1 MLYEINHFNYSVN
14 RLIHFVL
21 LALLVA
27 CSEQESDSDKDFI
40 TSDLSLNE
48 KLKLACEDDFLTAMG
63 CSEDDINSLQS
74 LYQASNYKPFWIND
88 STLTAKGKELEKI
101 SKNPVQVAIP
111 HSRLSQVKAKNFIE
125 YELAISLQFMRFGG
139 DLKTGF
145 FDLESNKI
153 LDQNYLDVPSARQLF
168 NSITRGDS
176 TDLRL
181 QFLAYCPQ
189 DSSYQRLFRG
199 LVSLYD
205 RISYDTTHFV
215 VKTVKQ
221 DSIESFKMTRV
232 ALESKGY
239 VKDAANRDSM
249 HMDSILKIFQVDNG
263 LNPDGKIGKYTVKAL
278 NESNAEKF
286 HRIILAMEKIRN
298 KQRYPSKYLEINLPE
313 YMLRFVE
320 QDSLRSEHRIVIG
333 TTENQT
339 PELES
344 KLNKIVVYPY
354 WNVPYSISSKEIL
367 PAVKNNVAYLDKHNY
382 KVYRKDELIDPT
394 TVNWKGI
401 RENAFPYKIVQD
413 PGPKNSLGVLKFDF
427 HNSHSVYFH
436 DTPAKALFSTD
447 VRSYSHGC
455 MRTHKPI
462 DLAKKILEY
471 DSIPRR
477 RNDILPDSLDS
488 LLARAK
494 NYEIRLIDRIPIFII
509 YQTVTVDHKGMIVH
523 IDIYDRDKK
532 FIKTMMQS

>member
-14 RLIHFVL
+14 RLVHFVL

-63 CSEDDINSLQS
+63 CNEDDVHALQS
-74 LYQASNYKPFWIND
+74 LYQSNSYKAFWVND
-88 STLTAKGKELEKI
+88 STLTTRGKQAEKI
-101 SKNPVQVAIP
+101 TKNPVQIAIP

-125 YELAISLQFMRFGG
+125 DELAISLQFMRFAG
-139 DLKTGF
+139 DLKSGF
-145 FDLESNKI
+145 FDLENNKM
-153 LDQNYLDVPSARQLF
+153 LDQHYLATQESKSLF
-168 NSITRGDS
+168 QSVARGDS
-176 TDLRL
+176 ADLRM
-181 QFLAYCPQ
+181 QFLTLCPQ
-189 DSSYQRLFRG
+189 DSSYQRLFKG
-199 LVSLYD
+199 LVALSD
-205 RISYDTTHFV
+205 RITYDTTHFK
-215 VKTVKQ
+215 VKTIKQ
-221 DSIESFKMTRV
+221 DTIESFRMMQA

-239 VKDAANRDSM
+239 LKSGNTRDSVYT
-249 HMDSILKIFQVDNG
+249 DSILKIFQVDNG

-286 HRIILAMEKIRN
+286 HRVILAMEKIRN

-367 PAVKNNVAYLDKHNY
+367 PAVKNNVGYLNKHNY

-462 DLAKKILEY
+462 DLAKKVLEY
-471 DSIPRR
+471 DSIPHR
-477 RNDILPDSLDS
+477 RNDVLPDSLDS
-488 LLARAK
+488 LLARAE
-494 NYEIRLIDRIPIFII
+494 NYEIRLIDRIPIYII
-509 YQTVTVDHKGMIVH
+509 YQTVTVDRNGMIVH

-532 FIKTMMQS
+532 FIKTLMQS